1 MSKNISKPKESN
13 TRYSVRPNGVLQD
26 RVGYLLKRP
35 VVRLSKYVRRSNAN
49 FTYQAASCSK
59 PPRVFAK
66 FEWHPG
72 NRIRASASS
81 STIWRGTTENV
92 VAFYNKRCTSE
103 QSIKECKSAMKWTRL
118 FCRSFVANAV
128 RLQLRALAYNFGNFS
143 RTLAAPEPISDW
155 SITRAVKS

>member
-1 MSKNISKPKESN
+1 M
-13 TRYSVRPNGVLQD
+13 QD
-26 RVGYLLKRP
+26 RVGYLLERP

-49 FTYQAASCSK
+49 FAYQAASWSK

-81 STIWRGTTENV
+81 STIWRGTTESV

-103 QSIKECKSAMKWTRL
+103 QSIKECKSAIEWTRL

-143 RTLAAPEPISDW
+143 RTLATPEPISDW